1 MHQTFATVSAALL
14 AGCWIASSAVAQ
26 SRADATAT
34 LQDVDGNAVGAAEFF
49 EAPRGTLLK
58 VRFQGLPEGTH
69 AFHVH
74 ETGECEPPFQ
84 SAGGHFN
91 PYEVAHGFF
100 ADAGQHA
107 GDLPN
112 IHVPASGE
120 LELEIFSA
128 FLIQDGTL
136 LDEDGSALVVHAGAD
151 DYSTDPAG
159 AAGERLAC
167 GVIEA
172 GG

>member
-1 MHQTFATVSAALL
+1 MHRKPTLLSTALL
-14 AGCWIASSAVAQ
+14 AACWVASSAAAQ
-26 SRADATAT
+26 SSADATAT
-34 LQDVDGNAVGAAEFF
+34 LQDADGNEVGAAELF
-49 EAPRGTLLK
+49 EAPRGTLMK
-58 VRFQGLPEGTH
+58 VRIQGLPEGTH
-69 AFHVH
+69 AFHIH
-74 ETGECEPPFQ
+74 ETGECEAPFE
-84 SAGGHFN
+84 SAGGHLN

-136 LDEDGSALVVHAGAD
+136 LDDDGSALVVHAGAD

-159 AAGERLAC
+159 AAGERIAC
-167 GVIEA
+167 GVIEGA
-172 GG
+172 G